1 MRENAPVPK
10 TLRLWLSGAILAVG
24 IAFIFVVFQA
34 ARMTELSDPRAMD
47 QAQIARNLSRGAGY
61 TTKLLRPLS
70 LSQAAQVQNHPEFL
84 NAPLHPLCMSLM
96 FRLFGAST
104 RTVSWTSGLAFLLT
118 IPLVLWLAWHVF
130 SRKVAMLAIFIA
142 ATNIGLLTVAVSGT
156 EGALLGL
163 LFAAVCIVLVYQA
176 ERPSLRLV
184 LSAAAGALAALLYLT
199 NYIWIM
205 ALAPI
210 LLVVILNTPASR
222 RVTHIAVF
230 LAAFLLFTAPWIV
243 RTWRVTG
250 NPLFNLSAYDVMLAT
265 RSHPGNT
272 IYRSYESTP
281 PGVVSFVLTA
291 PREIYQKMRDA
302 AVEFYPLI
310 FTLAGALV
318 MPFFIVAA
326 IIPMG
331 NAGIDRTR
339 LGVYGTIVLVFLALC
354 MTSPDGRLLM
364 PVAGVATVVAAAFF
378 YQLLDLRIRSL
389 TGRLQNRWTST
400 AVALLLVLHAVP
412 LFLQLAPGRPVGSAT
427 PLAVRRASS
436 ELRSVIR
443 DSGGGETAPAPVYT
457 DMPWA
462 VAWYA
467 DRPAIWMP
475 STDMDV
481 RRLEQKIG
489 QVRWLVLTPQVLEI
503 AGPELADRWASLW
516 RSGWSQTITTGQWRV
531 RQRFANGNWILFER
545 VPDVAS
551 VGSLTSPAAP

>member
-10 TLRLWLSGAILAVG
+10 SLRLWLAGAILAVG

-34 ARMTELSDPRAMD
+34 ARMAEVSDPRAMD

-61 TTKLLRPLS
+61 TTRLLRPLS
-70 LSQAAQVQNHPEFL
+70 LSQIPQVENHPEL
-84 NAPLHPLCMSLM
+84 VNAPLHPVCMSIM
-96 FRLFGAST
+96 FRIFGPSA
-104 RTVSWTSGLAFLLT
+104 RTVSWTTGLAFLLT

-130 SRKVAMLAIFIA
+130 SRKVAMLAIFIV
-142 ATNIGLLTVAVSGT
+142 ATNIGLLNVAVSGT

-163 LFAAVCIVLVYQA
+163 LFTAVCLVLVYQA
-176 ERPSLRLV
+176 ERPALRLI

-199 NYIWIM
+199 NYLWIV

-230 LAAFLLFTAPWIV
+230 LAAFVLFAAPWMV

-250 NPLFNLSAYDVMLAT
+250 NPLFNLSAYDVMLST

-281 PGVVSFVLTA
+281 PGVLSFVLTA

-302 AVEFYPLI
+302 AAEFYPLI
-310 FTLAGALV
+310 FSLAGVVV
-318 MPFFIVAA
+318 MPFFIVATM
-326 IIPMG
+326 IPMG
-331 NAGIDRTR
+331 NTGVDRTR
-339 LGVYGTIVLVFLALC
+339 LGVYGTIVLIFLALC
-354 MTSPDGRLLM
+354 LTVPDGRLLM

-378 YQLLDLRIRSL
+378 YQLLDLRVRSL
-389 TGRLQNRWTST
+389 TGRMQNRWAST
-400 AVALLLVLHAVP
+400 AVTILLLVHAMP
-412 LFLQLAPGRPVGSAT
+412 LFLQLAPGRPMGAAA
-427 PLAVRRASS
+427 PLAVRRASD
-436 ELRSVIR
+436 ELRAVIR
-443 DSGGGETAPAPVYT
+443 DSGGGSETAPAAVYT

-475 STDMDV
+475 RNDMDI

-489 QVRWLVLTPQVLEI
+489 QVRWLVLTPQVLEV

-516 RSGWSQTITTGQWRV
+516 RSGWSETVTTGQWRV

-551 VGSLTSPAAP
+551 VGSLTGSTP